1 MTKIDRKI
9 EKMIIITGLY
19 IVYECKIEKQLD
31 TYNFCHILCNRM
43 AVYTQN
49 NILGDKDDLIDTK
62 ALLNERVKQAL
73 HSSLEDC
80 VLLRA
85 RRLLADIVFNFRR

>member
-1 MTKIDRKI
+1 
-9 EKMIIITGLY
+9 
-19 IVYECKIEKQLD
+19 
-31 TYNFCHILCNRM
+31 M